1 MQKIVGKRWREIS
14 WGVTASIALHIAVV
28 AFFLVK
34 LPDKAPQPP
43 EEETVNVDLVPP
55 PEEEKQPEEKKAEEK
70 KAEEKKAEEQK
81 PPEKPPE
88 LPKIEEKAEEKPP
101 APPPP
106 PPPPPPAPP
115 EAKPEK
121 KPSEPPKSEARND
134 PSGKEGKGQPMPVL
148 RPVFEFGDKDSGPRK
163 SETGNAS
170 AESGKPPVTPPDEPK
185 PEEPKPVET
194 AAVKPPVT
202 DKPPANPVP
211 DDVDLPQVEAAD
223 VNPENSGPAAGAED
237 DAKTGFEQAKPA
249 DKPNTDQTEV
259 AKVEKPTELK
269 EAKTLFSQNATDD
282 PVAKTAMGNLPRG
295 IRAAQLCGTE
305 LLEQLRHSSPTYQPE
320 MLPSYRLPRGTI
332 LDVRSAAFRAGG
344 RWYNLSFRCE
354 IDADATKVVSFGFN
368 VGGLVPRSEY
378 ARHQITE
385 Y

>member
-55 PEEEKQPEEKKAEEK
+55 PEEEKQPEEE

-81 PPEKPPE
+81 PAEKPPE
-88 LPKIEEKAEEKPP
+88 LPKIEEKAEQKPP

-115 EAKPEK
+115 EAKPEE

-148 RPVFEFGDKDSGPRK
+148 RPVFEFGDKDSGERK

-170 AESGKPPVTPPDEPK
+170 AEAGKPPVTLPDEPK

-194 AAVKPPVT
+194 AAIKPPVT
-202 DKPPANPVP
+202 DRPPANPVP
-211 DDVDLPQVEAAD
+211 DDVDLPQVDITA
-223 VNPENSGPAAGAED
+223 VNPENNGPAAGAED
-237 DAKTGFEQAKPA
+237 DAKTGFEQTKPA

-259 AKVEKPTELK
+259 AKVEKPTKLK
-269 EAKTLFSQNATDD
+269 EAKTLFSQNETDD
-282 PVAKTAMGNLPRG
+282 PIARTAMGNMPRSR
-295 IRAAQLCGTE
+295 RAAQLCSTE
-305 LLEQLRHSSPTYQPE
+305 LREQLVHGSPAYNPVIV
-320 MLPSYRLPRGTI
+320 PAYALPRGTV
-332 LDVRSAAFRAGG
+332 LDVRRGAFRTREG
-344 RWYNLSFRCE
+344 WYDVQFRCE
-354 IDADATKVVSFGFN
+354 VDERVTKIVSFAVDVGDPIPSSQWRSRGF
-368 VGGLVPRSEY
+368 PEY
-378 ARHQITE
+378 
-385 Y
+385 

>member
-55 PEEEKQPEEKKAEEK
+55 PEEEKQPEEE

-88 LPKIEEKAEEKPP
+88 LPKIEEKAEQKPP
-101 APPPP
+101 APPSPP

-115 EAKPEK
+115 EAKPEE
-121 KPSEPPKSEARND
+121 KPSELPKSEAKND
-134 PSGKEGKGQPMPVL
+134 SADKDGKGQSMPVL
-148 RPVFEFGDKDSGPRK
+148 RPVFEYGDKDSGPRK

-170 AESGKPPVTPPDEPK
+170 AEAGKPPVTPADEPK
-185 PEEPKPVET
+185 PEEPEPAET
-194 AAVKPPVT
+194 AAAKPPVT
-202 DKPPANPVP
+202 AKPPANPVP
-211 DDVDLPQVEAAD
+211 DDVDLPQVDIAAI
-223 VNPENSGPAAGAED
+223 NPEKNGPAAGAENGS
-237 DAKTGFEQAKPA
+237 KTDFEQTKPA

-259 AKVEKPTELK
+259 AKVEKPTKLK

-295 IRAAQLCGTE
+295 IRAARLCSTE

-320 MLPSYRLPRGTI
+320 MLPSYRLQGETN
-332 LDVRSAAFRAGG
+332 LNVRSAAFRAGG

-354 IDADATKVVSFGFN
+354 IDADATKVLSFGFN
-368 VGGLVPRSEY
+368 VGGLVPRSDY
-378 ARHQITE
+378 ARHHITE